1 MNNKKQKGITLI
13 ELVIAISIISIALL
27 GVLGA
32 FSVSVRNSADPVTRK
47 QTVLIAE
54 SLMDEVLSRS
64 FVKPSGGFAGPFTN
78 ANRTSFDTVT
88 DYNNLVI
95 NGISNIY
102 GNSIVGLENYTATI
116 TTSSSALGAIGS
128 SDSTLVSISIAGPN
142 DQFVL
147 RGYRINYEN

>member
-64 FVKPSGGFAGPFTN
+64 FVKPSGGFAVPFTN

-95 NGISNIY
+95 NGISNIMV
-102 GNSIVGLENYTATI
+102 IQL
-116 TTSSSALGAIGS
+116 
-128 SDSTLVSISIAGPN
+128 LV
-142 DQFVL
+142 
-147 RGYRINYEN
+147 